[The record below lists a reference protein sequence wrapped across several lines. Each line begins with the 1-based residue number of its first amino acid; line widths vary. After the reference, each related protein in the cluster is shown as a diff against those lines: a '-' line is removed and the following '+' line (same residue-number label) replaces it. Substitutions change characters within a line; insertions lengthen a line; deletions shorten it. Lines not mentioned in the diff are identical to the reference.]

1 MRSGFGLLHPA
12 SNNEKEPQKN
22 FGEIM
27 QISDIKKC
35 RICGNDQ
42 FITVIDL
49 GEQVLSGR
57 FPKAEDPDPPRA
69 PLVLVRCDNSK
80 NPDACGLVQL
90 KHSVPPLEMY
100 TCEYGYRSGIN
111 KTMSDHLADVTGK
124 VQKIVRLEKN
134 DIVLDIG
141 SNDGTLLKSYSRED
155 IRRIGIDPGGEQYR
169 KYYPDTIR
177 LVSDFFTAANFRS
190 IFPRGKAKIITSI
203 AMFYDLENPMEFVDN
218 IRQILHKDGVWVLEQ
233 SYLPAM
239 LEMNSF
245 DTICHEHLEYYA
257 FNQINWMLRR
267 NNLKAI
273 DIEINNTNGG
283 SFKLCVTHAD
293 SALQPNRVAL
303 DTVIKTE
310 HDLKLETQRPYRDFC
325 TRVEKIRTDLNTFLQ
340 KEKTR
345 GKKIFVY
352 GASTKG
358 NVLLQYFGINSSVIT
373 AAADR
378 NPEKWGSRTPGTNIP
393 IISEAEAREQKP
405 DYFLVLPWHFKDEF
419 IGRESQF
426 LKDGGKFIFPLPE
439 IEIV

>member
-1 MRSGFGLLHPA
+1 
-12 SNNEKEPQKN
+12 
-22 FGEIM
+22 M
-27 QISDIKKC
+27 QISELKKC

-49 GEQVLSGR
+49 GNQALSGR
-57 FPKAEDPDPPRA
+57 FPKKNDPEPPLA
-69 PLVLVRCDNSK
+69 PLVLVKCDNAK

-90 KHSVPPLEMY
+90 KHSVPPLDMY

-111 KTMSDHLADVTGK
+111 RTMSEHLADVTGR

-141 SNDGTLLKSYSRED
+141 SNDGTLLKSYSRHD
-155 IRRIGIDPGGEQYR
+155 IRRIGMDPGGDQYS
-169 KYYPDTIR
+169 KYYPEEIR
-177 LVSDFFTAANFRS
+177 LVSDFFTAPNFKS
-190 IFPRGKAKIITSI
+190 VFPRGKAKIITSI
-203 AMFYDLENPMEFVDN
+203 AMFYDLEKPMEFVDN
-218 IRQILHKDGVWVLEQ
+218 IRQILHRDGVWVLEQ
-233 SYLPAM
+233 SYLPTM

-257 FNQINWMLRR
+257 FHQINWMLGR

-273 DIEINNTNGG
+273 DIEFNAINGG
-283 SFKLCVTHAD
+283 SFKVYVTHAG
-293 SALQPNRVAL
+293 SALLPNRAVLEKVIRTEKGMKL
-303 DTVIKTE
+303 DTEK
-310 HDLKLETQRPYRDFC
+310 PYRDFC
-325 TRVEKIRTDLNTFLQ
+325 SRVGKIRTDLNTLLLG
-340 KEKTR
+340 EKAK

-358 NVLLQYFGINSSVIT
+358 NVLLQYFGIGPSVIT
-373 AAADR
+373 AAAER

-393 IISEAEAREQKP
+393 IISEEEARKQKP
-405 DYFLVLPWHFKDEF
+405 DYFLALPWHFKHEF

-439 IEIV
+439 VEIV